1 MPSAAFTKA
10 LEKINKDIPKIIAD
24 PRSISKKI
32 ILDSPRLNYVYGGAF
47 TLGRIHRLIGPE
59 SGGKSTMC
67 IYLASQIQKHCPG
80 HGICIYI
87 DFERS
92 FDVEHAKENGLDV
105 SADNFVY
112 MKPDSLEDADLAIEE
127 LIKTDEIG
135 SIILD
140 SESMGVT
147 RTIIT
152 DELGKANFGS
162 YAKTLKDFLNRMN
175 ILCSN
180 HDTTLFIISQERA
193 QMQMMSHAIQTTG
206 GYALKYAASTMNR
219 VKKIES
225 LKEGSKEVGIHM
237 NVRNYKNKTGIP
249 WRECDMDLYFK
260 GGFDSTCEYVD
271 FIKDLCADSRLA
283 PLCTAG
289 AGGTFK
295 SEKFQFSIR
304 GRDNM
309 IDWAKKDHPGW
320 EEIKKVINE
329 IISGNNNMDENRVNP
344 DEDDNVSDEM
354 KEVLKAD
361 KEAEEEHQPTTLEE
375 VPIAKSKKKKADLDD
390 TAGEPLATT
399 EDIPDIKMND

>member
-1 MPSAAFTKA
+1 MNNTTFEKFAKDAF
-10 LEKINKDIPKIIAD
+10 DIELSSLKELKPVNVHEANIGVLA
-24 PRSISKKI
+24 RNFKK
-32 ILDSPRLNYVYGGAF
+32 N
-47 TLGRIHRLIGPE
+47 
-59 SGGKSTMC
+59 C
-67 IYLASQIQKHCPG
+67 
-80 HGICIYI
+80 
-87 DFERS
+87 
-92 FDVEHAKENGLDV
+92 
-105 SADNFVY
+105 
-112 MKPDSLEDADLAIEE
+112 
-127 LIKTDEIG
+127 
-135 SIILD
+135 
-140 SESMGVT
+140 
-147 RTIIT
+147 
-152 DELGKANFGS
+152 DELTRVEFIVKKPKS
-162 YAKTLKDFLNRMN
+162 KMILLKTESCSTRVGEDHLFYNGKDFIFARLFKVDDLIQLQDSKFEKVIEARPDGEDDIYDIETALGNYYTDG
-175 ILCSN
+175 ILSHN
-180 HDTTLFIISQERA
+180 T
-193 QMQMMSHAIQTTG
+193 MMSHAIQTTG